1 MQQSEFNAS
10 LRSLVDNYVAALD
23 ARRFDDWL
31 ALYAEGGYYAVIRRA
46 EHEAN
51 NNVVLVG
58 EDMKRLRGRISSGT
72 QRDKRRMVHMVGWIR
87 GDQAAATA
95 TAGFALWL
103 DGTPA
108 YAGQYE
114 LSLANGDGRLRIK
127 RCTVVLDNPMI
138 REPIYLPI

>member
-1 MQQSEFNAS
+1 VQPSEFSAS
-10 LRSLVDNYVAALD
+10 LRALVDDYVAALD

-31 ALYAEGGYYAVIRRA
+31 GLYAEGGYYAVLRRV
-46 EHEAN
+46 EHEAD

-58 EDMKRLRGRISSGT
+58 EDMKRLRGRVSSGA
-72 QRDKRRMVHMVGWIR
+72 QRDKRRMVHMIGWVR
-87 GDQAAATA
+87 GDQTSSTA

-114 LSLANGDGRLRIK
+114 MTLANGDGRLRIQ